1 MMQSVKELMSQFPQ
15 SFINS
20 RNELILMP
28 RENLYFLLDGVNSDK
43 DLIAKILSWCSRD
56 ASKSSPYYSEWRNKE
71 YRKTVRKGLN
81 TFLGVDFTE
90 EDWLNIYCAVGNDTN
105 KDLCTKLVESDLDLS
120 LLEAV

>member
-1 MMQSVKELMSQFPQ
+1 MSSIKSLMGQFPQ
-15 SFINS
+15 SFINN

-28 RENLYFLLDGVNSDK
+28 RENLYFLLDDVKSDK
-43 DLIAKILSWCSRD
+43 DLIVKVLSWCSRD

-71 YRKTVRKGLN
+71 YRKIVRKGLN

-90 EDWLNIYCAVGNDTN
+90 GDWLNIYCAVGNNTN
-105 KDLCTKLVESDLDLS
+105 KDLCTKLVKSDLDLS